1 MNKSIFLSLILILFS
16 SCSFNKNSKFWTS
29 SKVLEEEK
37 LNIKKV
43 LSKDPILRQE
53 LNRNLKINISSK
65 IKKNSSEDS
74 LLNNTGRVNFNGNL
88 KKSSRYKFSRIKN
101 FHQYEPSIVFS
112 DNNIIFFDNKG
123 SILQFDQK
131 SKLIWKKNYYSKA
144 EKKINPILQF
154 ATNNRYLVVADNIA
168 KFYIVDIVNG
178 DLMWIKNNLAPFNS
192 QIKIYKDKFF
202 IIDFSNTLRC
212 FSLKN
217 GEELWNIKTENSLI
231 RSKKKLSMVI
241 VDEKIFFNNSIGDI
255 SAVDINKGEL
265 LWQLPTQSSLIY
277 ESAFSL
283 ETSDIVSDKNTLFF
297 SNNENEFYSI
307 DIISGRFNWKNKVNS
322 NLRPSLVDNYIFT
335 FSIEGFFIVIEK
347 NTGEIIRITDVFN
360 IFKSEKRKKIEPVGF
375 IVGLK
380 NIFLTTTN
388 GRLLVID
395 ILTGKTLKNLKIDN
409 EKISKP
415 FFSKQ
420 NLFLIKDSA
429 IIKLN

>member
-1 MNKSIFLSLILILFS
+1 
-16 SCSFNKNSKFWTS
+16 
-29 SKVLEEEK
+29 
-37 LNIKKV
+37 
-43 LSKDPILRQE
+43 
-53 LNRNLKINISSK
+53 
-65 IKKNSSEDS
+65 
-74 LLNNTGRVNFNGNL
+74 
-88 KKSSRYKFSRIKN
+88 
-101 FHQYEPSIVFS
+101 
-112 DNNIIFFDNKG
+112 
-123 SILQFDQK
+123 
-131 SKLIWKKNYYSKA
+131 
-144 EKKINPILQF
+144 
-154 ATNNRYLVVADNIA
+154 
-168 KFYIVDIVNG
+168 
-178 DLMWIKNNLAPFNS
+178 
-192 QIKIYKDKFF
+192 
-202 IIDFSNTLRC
+202 
-212 FSLKN
+212 
-217 GEELWNIKTENSLI
+217 
-231 RSKKKLSMVI
+231 MVI

-395 ILTGKTLKNLKIDN
+395 ILTGITLKNLKIDN

-415 FFSKQ
+415 FFSNQ